1 MLSSILSEYNFKQQV
16 ANDVGTDE
24 KYVAPDNL
32 ATQNNLDR
40 IADWTVNNKMKLNE
54 AKSNYMVFSRSDTE
68 FATRLSLNNK
78 KIDRIEEIKL
88 VGVWLTT
95 WLDWDKN
102 TREICRKGY
111 ARMTMLTKLK
121 YVGIC
126 TADLIDV
133 YILYIRSLLE
143 YCSVV
148 WHSTLTVEQAQN
160 LENVQK
166 LSLKIILGPSYTSY
180 SQALE
185 VTGLDRLEL
194 RRENRC
200 LQFGLKSLL
209 HPVHSKLF
217 PVNPEIL
224 TTTHNTRD
232 KEYFLVNKAKSE
244 SYRMSLLFHTF
255 REC

>member
-1 MLSSILSEYNFKQQV
+1 MTNF
-16 ANDVGTDE
+16 
-24 KYVAPDNL
+24 
-32 ATQNNLDR
+32 
-40 IADWTVNNKMKLNE
+40 
-54 AKSNYMVFSRSDTE
+54 
-68 FATRLSLNNK
+68 
-78 KIDRIEEIKL
+78 
-88 VGVWLTT
+88 
-95 WLDWDKN
+95 
-102 TREICRKGY
+102 
-111 ARMTMLTKLK
+111 
-121 YVGIC
+121 
-126 TADLIDV
+126 
-133 YILYIRSLLE
+133 E

-160 LENVQK
+160 LENIQK

-232 KEYFLVNKAKSE
+232 KEC
-244 SYRMSLLFHTF
+244 LLFHTSSVKVLVLGRRTEEPVVWWLVVGVIELQIF
-255 REC
+255 KLNIFIYIWCEPPGQDTIL